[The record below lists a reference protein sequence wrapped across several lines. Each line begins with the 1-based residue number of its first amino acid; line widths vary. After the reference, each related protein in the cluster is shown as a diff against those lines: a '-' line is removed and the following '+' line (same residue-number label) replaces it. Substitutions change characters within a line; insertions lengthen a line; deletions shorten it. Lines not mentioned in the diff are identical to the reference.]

1 LTRPLIRLGEW
12 EDVDHVCDLARAL
25 VAHGEAFGAWYTDAD
40 VGAAPPLVEQFEEA
54 FCGEWAS
61 LGDYAEEL
69 ATELGEVTGTQL
81 AMWPFTC
88 IDWERAGRELECGG
102 DIWST
107 EAPSGRVWIFR

>member
-1 LTRPLIRLGEW
+1 
-12 EDVDHVCDLARAL
+12 
-25 VAHGEAFGAWYTDAD
+25 
-40 VGAAPPLVEQFEEA
+40 VEQFEEA